1 MKNYTVHYETAEDF
15 GTFTVEANSPE
26 DASNAFYM
34 EMICGEGENGKDRT
48 DIKEL
53 YITEE

>member
-1 MKNYTVHYETAEDF
+1 MTTYLVHYETEDDY
-15 GTFTVEANSPE
+15 GTWKVEANSPE
-26 DASNAFYM
+26 EASDAFYY
-34 EMICGEGENGKDRT
+34 EFICGEGENGKDRS